1 MNVKKF
7 EARTMKEALDMVK
20 TQLGPDAVILSAK
33 EMTKGFGGIKSIEIT
48 AAYSENMLKQKEFVK
63 SKMPTATQEQFNRS
77 SAKSQKEVMK
87 KVMHDQ
93 MMRTQNMQ
101 IQAPAPAPRRTTQA
115 STMPAS
121 TQINYT
127 GNMARSS
134 RRYID
139 IDSDHI
145 VAAPAPA
152 PVRSAPPAPASVLT
166 EQAKNAWNNM
176 DVKNL
181 KTEIEQLKEMILN
194 FKSMP
199 QNFAQSHPGAEFGI
213 NYDMCSY
220 FQKLV
225 DRGILPEV
233 ASDIIL
239 SVQENISAA
248 DMKKSNQIESW
259 MARYIL
265 ETTLVQSEVTK
276 KYQLFMGPSA
286 SGKSTSMIKLACD
299 LAHKQNKRVAIIST
313 DTIKIGADEQMKVY
327 SQMLNIPFVSV
338 RSPADW
344 QKVMPY
350 LAHVDHVLVDFAS
363 LNLRSQEEV
372 NYAMQML
379 PPISEETQTHLVLSC
394 KSKDQDAIDM
404 ANKYRSFSYDDIIF
418 TALDEVTQYGVIY
431 NTVRKINKPLFGFG
445 IGSKIP
451 ADFERA
457 TVERVLD
464 LILEITK
471 KSQPL
476 EQSL

>member
-1 MNVKKF
+1 LNKQEQAMNVKKF

-33 EMTKGFGGIKSIEIT
+33 EMTKGFGGTKSIEIT

-63 SKMPTATQEQFNRS
+63 SKMPSATQEQFNRS

-87 KVMHDQ
+87 KVMHEQ
-93 MMRTQNMQ
+93 MMRTQSMQ
-101 IQAPAPAPRRTTQA
+101 TPAPVQA
-115 STMPAS
+115 QKTGP
-121 TQINYT
+121 TPNYS
-127 GNMARSS
+127 NNVVRSS

-139 IDSDHI
+139 ID
-145 VAAPAPA
+145 AETMAPLPPAPT
-152 PVRSAPPAPASVLT
+152 PVRSTPAPASVLT

-176 DVKNL
+176 DVKSL
-181 KTEIEQLKEMILN
+181 KTEIEQLKEMILD
-194 FKSMP
+194 FKTMP
-199 QNFAQSHPGAEFGI
+199 QNFAQSHPGAEFGV
-213 NYDMCSY
+213 NYGMCSY

-239 SVQENISAA
+239 SVQESISPA
-248 DMKKSNQIESW
+248 DMKKSNHIESW
-259 MARYIL
+259 IARYIL
-265 ETTLVQSEVTK
+265 ETTLVQSVVTK

-299 LAHKQNKRVAIIST
+299 LSHKQNKRVAIIST

-344 QKVMPY
+344 QRVMPY

-363 LNLRSQEEV
+363 LNLRNQDEV

-379 PPISEETQTHLVLSC
+379 PPTAEETQTHLVLSC
-394 KSKDQDAIDM
+394 KSKDQDVIEM
-404 ANKYRSFSYDDIIF
+404 ANRYRSFNYDDIIF

-431 NTVRKINKPLFGFG
+431 NAVRKLSKPLFAFG

-451 ADFERA
+451 DDFERA

-471 KSQPL
+471 KSQSSSL
-476 EQSL
+476 EQTL

>member
-87 KVMHDQ
+87 KVMHEQ

-101 IQAPAPAPRRTTQA
+101 NQAPASAPKRTTQA
-115 STMPAS
+115 STMPSS

-127 GNMARSS
+127 GNVARSS

-139 IDSDHI
+139 IDADQVVS
-145 VAAPAPA
+145 APAPA
-152 PVRSAPPAPASVLT
+152 PVRANPPAPASVLT

-213 NYDMCSY
+213 NYDMCTF

-248 DMKKSNQIESW
+248 DMKKPNQIESW

-265 ETTLVQSEVTK
+265 ETTLVQSEVIK

-299 LAHKQNKRVAIIST
+299 LAHKQGKRVAIIST

-344 QKVMPY
+344 QRVMPY

-363 LNLRSQEEV
+363 LNLRSADET

-379 PPISEETQTHLVLSC
+379 PSVGDEMQTHLVLSC

-404 ANKYRSFSYDDIIF
+404 ANRYRTFNYDDIIF

-431 NTVRKINKPLFGFG
+431 NTVRKLNKPLFGFG
-445 IGSKIP
+445 IGAKIP
-451 ADFERA
+451 EDFERA

>member
-48 AAYSENMLKQKEFVK
+48 AAYSENMLKQKEYVK

-101 IQAPAPAPRRTTQA
+101 IPAPTPKRTTQA

-127 GNMARSS
+127 GNVARSS

-139 IDSDHI
+139 IDADQ
-145 VAAPAPA
+145 VAAAPTPA
-152 PVRSAPPAPASVLT
+152 PVRATPPAPTSVLT

-213 NYDMCSY
+213 NYDMCTY

-239 SVQENISAA
+239 SVQENINPA
-248 DMKKSNQIESW
+248 DMKKAHQIESW

-299 LAHKQNKRVAIIST
+299 LAHKQGKRVAIIST

-344 QKVMPY
+344 QRVMPY
-350 LAHVDHVLVDFAS
+350 LANVDHVLVDFAS
-363 LNLRSQEEV
+363 LNLRSQDEV
-372 NYAMQML
+372 NYAIQML
-379 PPISEETQTHLVLSC
+379 PPTSEETQTHLVLSC

-404 ANKYRSFSYDDIIF
+404 ANKYRSFNYDDIIF

-431 NTVRKINKPLFGFG
+431 NTVRKLNKPLFGFG
-445 IGSKIP
+445 LGSKIP
-451 ADFERA
+451 EDFERA

-471 KSQPL
+471 KSQPM
-476 EQSL
+476 EQTL